1 MRFINKILGSQLET
15 PAWKLMNP
23 TRRRDAGRQVFRLI
37 IKTPCVRD
45 FREVENVGRNGNG
58 ILLA

>member
-1 MRFINKILGSQLET
+1 
-15 PAWKLMNP
+15 MNP
-23 TRRRDAGRQVFRLI
+23 TRRRDAGCQVFRLI